1 LVSRAFDWEILSGI
15 SVKMTSTPSVHRV
28 SQSNEI
34 GRLIAEGRKRANLSQ
49 SEFAAQLGVSRKTVS
64 DIERGVAEHLSLNTA
79 LQALWLAG
87 FQLEALPR
95 RPPTLSE
102 VMARRASDRER
113 AEQLAASGGASD
125 SAARSPRRKR

>member
-1 LVSRAFDWEILSGI
+1 
-15 SVKMTSTPSVHRV
+15 MTSSATRSRV
-28 SQSNEI
+28 SQSSEI
-34 GRLIAEGRKRANLSQ
+34 GHLIAEGRRRANLTQ
-49 SEFAAQLGVSRKTVS
+49 SEFAAQLGVSRKTIS

-102 VMARRASDRER
+102 VMARRAADHAR
-113 AEQLAASGGASD
+113 AEQLSAAAS
-125 SAARSPRRKR
+125 AAVPTSPSSRSKR

>member
-1 LVSRAFDWEILSGI
+1 
-15 SVKMTSTPSVHRV
+15 MPSSPPSHRV

-49 SEFAAQLGVSRKTVS
+49 SEFAAQLGVSRKTIS

-102 VMARRASDRER
+102 VMARRAADQVR
-113 AEQLAASGGASD
+113 AEQLAAAG
-125 SAARSPRRKR
+125 SAPAPPSRSSRRKS

>member
-1 LVSRAFDWEILSGI
+1 
-15 SVKMTSTPSVHRV
+15 M
-28 SQSNEI
+28 
-34 GRLIAEGRKRANLSQ
+34 IAEGRKRANLSQ
-49 SEFAAQLGVSRKTVS
+49 SEFADQLGVSRKTIS

-102 VMARRASDRER
+102 VMARRAADRAR
-113 AEQLAASGGASD
+113 AEHLAASGGAP
-125 SAARSPRRKR
+125 APPPRSTRRKR

>member
-1 LVSRAFDWEILSGI
+1 MASPR
-15 SVKMTSTPSVHRV
+15 PPHRV
-28 SQSNEI
+28 GQSTDI
-34 GRLIAEGRKRANLSQ
+34 GRLVAEGRKRANLSQ
-49 SEFAAQLGVSRKTVS
+49 SEFAAKLGVSRKTIS

-102 VMARRASDRER
+102 VMARRAADHAR
-113 AEQLAASGGASD
+113 AEQLVASHGIPAPPPRPS
-125 SAARSPRRKR
+125 RRKR

>member
-1 LVSRAFDWEILSGI
+1 MASFRSA
-15 SVKMTSTPSVHRV
+15 HRV
-28 SQSNEI
+28 SQSSEI

-49 SEFAAQLGVSRKTVS
+49 SEFAAQLGVSRKTIS

-95 RPPTLSE
+95 RPPTLPE
-102 VMARRASDRER
+102 VMARRAADQAR
-113 AEQLAASGGASD
+113 AEQFGASGSTPAPAS
-125 SAARSPRRKR
+125 RSLRRKR

>member
-1 LVSRAFDWEILSGI
+1 
-15 SVKMTSTPSVHRV
+15 MTPTRSVHRV

-34 GRLIAEGRKRANLSQ
+34 GRLIAAGRKRANLSQ

-113 AEQLAASGGASD
+113 AEQLAASGSASD
-125 SAARSPRRKR
+125 PPARSPLRKR

>member
-1 LVSRAFDWEILSGI
+1 MV
-15 SVKMTSTPSVHRV
+15 PSPSAHRV

-34 GRLIAEGRKRANLSQ
+34 GRLVAAGRKRANLSQ
-49 SEFAAQLGVSRKTVS
+49 SRFAAQLGVSRKTVS

-87 FQLEALPR
+87 YQLEALPR

-102 VMARRASDRER
+102 VMARRAADHER
-113 AEQLAASGGASD
+113 GEQLAASGGAPTLP
-125 SAARSPRRKR
+125 ARSPRKKR

>member
-1 LVSRAFDWEILSGI
+1 MAPLR
-15 SVKMTSTPSVHRV
+15 STHRL

-34 GRLIAEGRKRANLSQ
+34 GRLIAEGRKRARLSQ

-95 RPPTLSE
+95 RPPTLSD
-102 VMARRASDRER
+102 VMARRAADQER
-113 AEQLAASGGASD
+113 ADQLTASGTASEP
-125 SAARSPRRKR
+125 SARSSSRKR

>member
-1 LVSRAFDWEILSGI
+1 MAYSRS
-15 SVKMTSTPSVHRV
+15 SHQV
-28 SQSNEI
+28 SQSSEI
-34 GRLIAEGRKRANLSQ
+34 GRLIAEGRKRAKLSQ
-49 SEFAAQLGVSRKTVS
+49 SEFATQLGVSRKTIS

-102 VMARRASDRER
+102 VMARRAADQAR
-113 AEQLAASGGASD
+113 AEQLSASG
-125 SAARSPRRKR
+125 SAPVPQSRLLPRKR

>member
-1 LVSRAFDWEILSGI
+1 
-15 SVKMTSTPSVHRV
+15 MTLARPLHRI

-34 GRLIAEGRKRANLSQ
+34 GRLVAEGRKRANLSQ
-49 SEFAAQLGVSRKTVS
+49 SEFATQLGVSRKTVS

-102 VMARRASDRER
+102 VMARRAVDQAR
-113 AEQLAASGGASD
+113 AEQLAASSSASIPPP
-125 SAARSPRRKR
+125 RSPRRKR

>member
-1 LVSRAFDWEILSGI
+1 
-15 SVKMTSTPSVHRV
+15 MTSTRPPHRIN
-28 SQSNEI
+28 QSNEI

-49 SEFAAQLGVSRKTVS
+49 SEFATQLGVSRKTVS
-64 DIERGVAEHLSLNTA
+64 DIERGVAEHLSFNTA

-102 VMARRASDRER
+102 VMARRASDQER
-113 AEQLAASGGASD
+113 AEQLAASGSASD
-125 SAARSPRRKR
+125 LTARSPGRKR

>member
-1 LVSRAFDWEILSGI
+1 LSGI
-15 SVKMTSTPSVHRV
+15 SVS
-28 SQSNEI
+28 EI

-49 SEFAAQLGVSRKTVS
+49 SEFAAQLGVSRKTIS
-64 DIERGVAEHLSLNTA
+64 DIERGVAEHLSLSTA

-102 VMARRASDRER
+102 VMARRAADQVR
-113 AEQLAASGGASD
+113 AEQLAASGSGPAPPF
-125 SAARSPRRKR
+125 RSLPRKR

>member
-1 LVSRAFDWEILSGI
+1 MPATRSSQRI
-15 SVKMTSTPSVHRV
+15 

-34 GRLIAEGRKRANLSQ
+34 GRLVAEGRKRGKLSQ
-49 SEFAAQLGVSRKTVS
+49 SEFAAQLGVSRRTVS

-102 VMARRASDRER
+102 VMARRAADQAR
-113 AEQLAASGGASD
+113 AEQLAASSGASTTP
-125 SAARSPRRKR
+125 ARTPRRKQ